1 MADFRGRF
9 GQITNS
15 EIYLGDNTLVG
26 LAKSFKMPKIE
37 WKTVDIETLGQ
48 VAVYKAPTRTL
59 EALTGELTMSS
70 VDPELEE
77 IFLDPTKT
85 QTIQSHK
92 YVDVNSADGADLE
105 RSYTLVTILQVRFFG
120 HELGESKNG
129 DPEESTHEMS
139 ISRLVQRIHDSN
151 KPLFEVDVFAS
162 SVRNSSGEMWRR

>member
-1 MADFRGRF
+1 MADYRGRF
-9 GQITNS
+9 GQITNA

-26 LAKSFKMPKIE
+26 LAKTFKMPKIE

-70 VDPELEE
+70 VDPELQEA
-77 IFLDPTKT
+77 FLNPTVT
-85 QTIQSHK
+85 HTLQLHK
-92 YVDVNSADGADLE
+92 YVDVNGSEGADLE
-105 RSYTLVTILQVRFFG
+105 RSYTLVTVIQARFFG

-129 DPEESTHEMS
+129 DAEEQTHEMS

-151 KPLFEVDVFAS
+151 QPLIEVDVFAS